1 MDLNIHLVYNN
12 YGMIFMQIDVDCLNE
27 SVNGWKVRIKVT
39 LPNEEFSQFDQ
50 DLIRNIEDFQ
60 IDVKGH
66 TLYFSSFLSIAE
78 PWEDEPLEE
87 LIKSIKLE
95 VEYHMKKVLGE

>member
-1 MDLNIHLVYNN
+1 
-12 YGMIFMQIDVDCLNE
+12 MQIDVDCLDE

-39 LPNEEFSQFDQ
+39 LPIEEFSQLDL
-50 DLIRNIEDFQ
+50 DLIRNINDFQ

-66 TLYFSSFLSIAE
+66 TLYFNSFLSIAE

-87 LIKSIKLE
+87 LVKSIKLE
-95 VEYHMKKVLGE
+95 VEYHMKRLLDEYS